1 MLKWLQGE
9 RRVGSG
15 EPLLTDDPLATIA
28 GRGQHRRRPQPVYSV
43 TRVNPLYREGP
54 TVLTAPDGRGD
65 AELSGDYILPYSPA
79 YEPPGSPEYARPVSA
94 GDSAPGGD
102 LDTERLSVTSAGPA
116 RRPARTPPPP
126 PAPPPRR
133 ALQLRQSH
141 GWAGLDVLKM
151 DSEFVSGMS
160 VNLARLRPKPG
171 EERRTTSSR
180 QRTARKAAVRRRPPS
195 RQTLV
200 ANPEFVKSVV
210 VTTISAQ
217 PAECPKT
224 TITKNSEYVVFIGF
238 RCRHTK
244 SVAPPSSSNACPNIT
259 VELNPVFVKRI
270 SPNCRHLQ
278 DAPSHRDWTKSLPA
292 PSFVIG
298 SPSQAP
304 SFFISSPKN
313 EVPALRSS
321 APPLDTG
328 PDSIVTDSL
337 LVLTSPE
344 LSPAATLHPRPL
356 TPALSFGD
364 QLTPDHVL
372 AQFSQVIANSRSV
385 SLVRRAGSDAR
396 SSAGS
401 STGSVG
407 SSQASRGSGRPD
419 PALAAAPV
427 AFVTDLWQRSGLRT
441 NGRKLLVNEEGEEE
455 TWPDAGGRRPS
466 DGRTPSPPV
475 PPRLPISHGWLQ
487 RLAELPGLRP
497 TPTVRAAEP
506 LDPNA
511 LTAVVVEPAVA
522 TAPSGPA
529 SVPSGRHVKFAGAD
543 GDFRLGPPSLGA
555 PEQQRLWNTYYGA
568 GSGSGYGALQ
578 PAPLHLQEV
587 KRAAGLHDR
596 KVSEFTL
603 DSRGASAL
611 KERAEASRR
620 TRRLWRTAVVVL
632 VLAALVGSIMLI
644 SWYCT
649 KGRHLFGAL

>member
-151 DSEFVSGMS
+151 DSEFV
-160 VNLARLRPKPG
+160 
-171 EERRTTSSR
+171 
-180 QRTARKAAVRRRPPS
+180 
-195 RQTLV
+195 
-200 ANPEFVKSVV
+200 
-210 VTTISAQ
+210 
-217 PAECPKT
+217 
-224 TITKNSEYVVFIGF
+224 
-238 RCRHTK
+238 
-244 SVAPPSSSNACPNIT
+244 
-259 VELNPVFVKRI
+259 
-270 SPNCRHLQ
+270 
-278 DAPSHRDWTKSLPA
+278 
-292 PSFVIG
+292 
-298 SPSQAP
+298 
-304 SFFISSPKN
+304 
-313 EVPALRSS
+313 
-321 APPLDTG
+321 
-328 PDSIVTDSL
+328 
-337 LVLTSPE
+337 
-344 LSPAATLHPRPL
+344 
-356 TPALSFGD
+356 
-364 QLTPDHVL
+364 
-372 AQFSQVIANSRSV
+372 IANSRSV

-441 NGRKLLVNEEGEEE
+441 NGRKLLVNEEGEDES
-455 TWPDAGGRRPS
+455 WPDAGGRRPS

-511 LTAVVVEPAVA
+511 LTAVVVEPSVA

-529 SVPSGRHVKFAGAD
+529 SVPLERHVKFAGAD